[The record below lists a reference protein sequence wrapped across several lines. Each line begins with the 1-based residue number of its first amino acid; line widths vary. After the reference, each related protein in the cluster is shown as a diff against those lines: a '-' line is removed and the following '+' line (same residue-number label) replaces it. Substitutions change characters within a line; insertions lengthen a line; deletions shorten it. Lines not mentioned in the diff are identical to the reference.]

1 MIRSTSSSSSS
12 SAATAARSVVST
24 NCTASAGAPTFSS
37 AFASTV
43 AIAMFDSIA
52 SLPPRS
58 TTALPDLTQ
67 RPAASAVTFGRDS

>member
-1 MIRSTSSSSSS
+1 
-12 SAATAARSVVST
+12 VVST
-24 NCTASAGAPTFSS
+24 SCTASAGAPTFSS
-37 AFASTV
+37 ALARTV

-58 TTALPDLTQ
+58 TTAFPDFTQ